1 MELLRDARYTIRWLA
16 KSPGFTV
23 AALITLSLAIG
34 ANSAI
39 FSVVHA
45 VLLKPLPIQQ
55 PQDLVMVWE
64 TAPSR
69 NQTVAEV
76 SYLNFEQWA
85 AHATSFTQAA
95 AVGSSTWPEILDRNG
110 ERSRV
115 ATAGVTASFF
125 DTLGAPPILGRAFRR
140 DDDLPHAPLIAIL
153 SYDMWHN
160 RFGANPAVVGTIVHL
175 DHPRTIVG
183 VMPQGFEFP
192 RGTDFWIPVGPV
204 LASSAQPGS
213 GVDPFKDVGVL
224 FVIGRLR
231 AGVSGS
237 TAAAELDALA
247 KASSGAN
254 AAPRFGEAVIVTPFL
269 DYLFGPVRRALWA
282 LWAAVSVLL
291 LIACGNVSGLM
302 LTRAAGRRHDHAI
315 RLALGATRARL
326 GRMWALESLALA
338 TAGGLLA
345 WLLSGW
351 LLKAI
356 IALAPSD
363 VAQLA
368 DVSMNPTVA
377 AFTFAAVLATALL
390 CAAAPAR
397 QAGTT
402 NLLDALSDASRATT
416 VPRTQRLRHTLVVIQ
431 ISLAVVL
438 LVSTGLIVRSFIALR
453 QLDVGFVS
461 SDVVTMFVGG
471 KSNAWMDELLQQI
484 RALPQVS
491 SAGAVYLRPLE
502 LGPIGQ
508 DAPALLDGQTNTAGT
523 AKHNPLLN
531 YQVATTGYFE
541 TMRVKL
547 LRGRLFSREDVAGQ
561 PRVAIV
567 GESTARRLF
576 PGQNPV
582 GKRVWLPL
590 PNPAPASPATQLD
603 PTQWRTIIGVVAD
616 VHYRGL
622 GDVRYDIYDAAPQT
636 QWDTHYLVIRTT
648 ANPAAIAASVRAVAR
663 RLDPA
668 VVVDNIT
675 TLDAIVSRAVAPWR
689 FSTWMLTL
697 FAMLGFVLAT
707 VGLFSVVSLDVANRR
722 HELAVRLALGA
733 QRVDVLRALLL
744 PAAARILAGI
754 VAGTIAAALGT
765 RAIRSLLF
773 GVTPIDTTTWSVVLL
788 LVTIVVSIASYLP
801 ARRAARIDP
810 VAALRNE

>member
-1 MELLRDARYTIRWLA
+1 
-16 KSPGFTV
+16 G
-23 AALITLSLAIG
+23 
-34 ANSAI
+34 
-39 FSVVHA
+39 
-45 VLLKPLPIQQ
+45 
-55 PQDLVMVWE
+55 
-64 TAPSR
+64 
-69 NQTVAEV
+69 
-76 SYLNFEQWA
+76 
-85 AHATSFTQAA
+85 FTQAA

-110 ERSRV
+110 ERTRV
-115 ATAGVTASFF
+115 ATAGVMASFF
-125 DTLGAPPILGRAFRR
+125 DTLGAQPILRRAFRP
-140 DDDLPHAPLIAIL
+140 DDDLPHAPLVAIL
-153 SYDMWHN
+153 SYDIWNN
-160 RFGANPAVVGTIVHL
+160 RFGADPSVVGTIVHL
-175 DHPRTIVG
+175 DHPRTLVG
-183 VMPQGFEFP
+183 VMPKGFEFP

-231 AGVSGS
+231 AGVSGP
-237 TAAAELDALA
+237 TAAAELDVLA
-247 KASSGAN
+247 KASSAAN
-254 AAPRFGEAVIVTPFL
+254 AAPRFGEAVIVMPFL
-269 DYLFGPVRRALWA
+269 DYLLGPVRRALWA

-291 LIACGNVSGLM
+291 LIACANVSGLM
-302 LTRAAGRRHDHAI
+302 LTRVAGRRHDHAI

-326 GRMWALESLALA
+326 GRIWALESLALA

-345 WLLSGW
+345 WLLSAW

-363 VAQLA
+363 VPQLA
-368 DVSMNPTVA
+368 DVSMNPSVA

-416 VPRTQRLRHTLVVIQ
+416 GPRTQRLRHTLVVIQ
-431 ISLAVVL
+431 IALAVVL
-438 LVSTGLIVRSFIALR
+438 LVSTGLIVRSFITLR

-471 KSNAWMDELLQQI
+471 KSNVWMDEFLQQI

-508 DAPALLDGQTNTAGT
+508 DTPALPDGQTNTASTG
-523 AKHNPLLN
+523 KQNPLLN

-567 GESTARRLF
+567 GESTALRLF
-576 PGQNPV
+576 PSQNPI
-582 GKRVWLPL
+582 GMRVWLPL
-590 PNPAPASPATQLD
+590 PNPARPATQLD

-622 GDVRYDIYDAAPQT
+622 GDLRYDIYDAAPQM
-636 QWDTHYLVIRTT
+636 QWDTRYLVIRTT
-648 ANPAAIAASVRAVAR
+648 ANPA
-663 RLDPA
+663 
-668 VVVDNIT
+668 
-675 TLDAIVSRAVAPWR
+675 
-689 FSTWMLTL
+689 
-697 FAMLGFVLAT
+697 
-707 VGLFSVVSLDVANRR
+707 
-722 HELAVRLALGA
+722 
-733 QRVDVLRALLL
+733 
-744 PAAARILAGI
+744 
-754 VAGTIAAALGT
+754 
-765 RAIRSLLF
+765 
-773 GVTPIDTTTWSVVLL
+773 
-788 LVTIVVSIASYLP
+788 
-801 ARRAARIDP
+801 
-810 VAALRNE
+810 